1 MQRPK
6 PTKPPGEL
14 TDKQILARMNKLI
27 DWFYDLAKGDPFGWD
42 WPTMNVLE
50 PELCGEYRA
59 LRAEAV
65 SRLDKRQTDAPAD
78 CGPRGALQVAGPTS
92 TFNGVPYFKLDG
104 KWCPTP
110 K

>member
-6 PTKPPGEL
+6 KAKPPAEM

-50 PELCGEYRA
+50 PELCGEYRQ
-59 LRAEAV
+59 LKAEAV
-65 SRLDKRQTDAPAD
+65 ARLDRTGGK
-78 CGPRGALQVAGPTS
+78 
-92 TFNGVPYFKLDG
+92 FNGEQYIKLEG
-104 KWCPTP
+104 AWCAPP